1 MPLQYLKTSKMNN
14 IITFQRHDCIIPN
27 SNQAP
32 FFLNDRT
39 LTDFH
44 IIKSF
49 SKDITCT
56 PFEEKILNTY
66 FLKDRGWGL
75 QRDINF
81 KSELIMQT
89 VDVVRFFNF
98 HN

>member
-1 MPLQYLKTSKMNN
+1 MNN
-14 IITFQRHDCIIPN
+14 IIPFQSQDIIIPN
-27 SNQAP
+27 LNQAP
-32 FFLNDRT
+32 FFINDGNFF
-39 LTDFH
+39 DFH
-44 IIKSF
+44 ILKSF
-49 SKDITCT
+49 NKDITCT
-56 PFEEKILNTY
+56 PFEEKILNKY

-81 KSELIMQT
+81 KSELIIQT